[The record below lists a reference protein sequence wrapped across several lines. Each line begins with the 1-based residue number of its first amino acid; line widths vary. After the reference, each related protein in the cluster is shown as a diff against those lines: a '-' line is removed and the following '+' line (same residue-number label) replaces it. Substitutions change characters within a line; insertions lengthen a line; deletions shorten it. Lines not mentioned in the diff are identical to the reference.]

1 MGDQAVVTG
10 TPMTCSMGTAPM
22 PFVATGTSLTTAMKL
37 DVGTVNDIVMGTN
50 IPPFILCKS
59 PSNPTVA
66 AATAAALGVLTPM
79 PCTPMVSGPWS
90 PGSSV
95 AKLAKQKALTK
106 GSTCTCSFGGTISFT
121 SAIQFF
127 MTC

>member
-22 PFVATGTSLTTAMKL
+22 TFIATGNSLTNASKL
-37 DVGTVNDIVMGTN
+37 PVGTVNDIVMAVN
-50 IPPFILCKS
+50 IPPFLLCKS
-59 PSNPTVA
+59 PSNPAVA

-79 PCTPMVSGPWS
+79 PCTPMVAGPWS
-90 PGSSV
+90 PGSEV

-106 GSTCTCSFGGTISFT
+106 GSTCNCSFGGSISFS
-121 SAIQFF
+121 SAIQMV